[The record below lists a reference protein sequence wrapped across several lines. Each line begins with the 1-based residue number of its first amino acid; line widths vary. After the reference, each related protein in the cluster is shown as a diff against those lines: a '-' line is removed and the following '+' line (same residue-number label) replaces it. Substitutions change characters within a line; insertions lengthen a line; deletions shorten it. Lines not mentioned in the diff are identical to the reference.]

1 MHEVYKDGAAD
12 KDGRIKPGD
21 MIVTVDGKAM
31 KECTHKDALRVLRV
45 TKDKVCCFL
54 MEESPFLF
62 SSFSLLFF
70 LHRSK
75 SLLTRSM
82 ILPTYTRILILS

>member
-45 TKDKVCCFL
+45 TKDKVCCCFL
-54 MEESPFLF
+54 LKEEAFFYYLSFLF
-62 SSFSLLFF
+62 
-70 LHRSK
+70 RSK

>member
-45 TKDKVCCFL
+45 TKDKVCFHH
-54 MEESPFLF
+54 LF
-62 SSFSLLFF
+62 
-70 LHRSK
+70 
-75 SLLTRSM
+75 
-82 ILPTYTRILILS
+82 

>member
-45 TKDKVCCFL
+45 TKDKVCLHLLYYFL
-54 MEESPFLF
+54 SCHVLARSAFALRKPLFPFLAGQN
-62 SSFSLLFF
+62 
-70 LHRSK
+70 R
-75 SLLTRSM
+75 
-82 ILPTYTRILILS
+82 Y

>member
-45 TKDKVCCFL
+45 TKDKVCFHHLQKGKSFL
-54 MEESPFLF
+54 SYRIF
-62 SSFSLLFF
+62 SFFFS
-70 LHRSK
+70 RSK
-75 SLLTRSM
+75 LLLTQSM
-82 ILPTYTRILILS
+82 ILPTYIRILILS

>member
-31 KECTHKDALRVLRV
+31 KECTHKEALRVLRV
-45 TKDKVCCFL
+45 TKDKVCICSLSLTFMAFERETSFL
-54 MEESPFLF
+54 SRV
-62 SSFSLLFF
+62 SYSTVSRFF
-70 LHRSK
+70 REKNNRS
-75 SLLTRSM
+75 
-82 ILPTYTRILILS
+82 